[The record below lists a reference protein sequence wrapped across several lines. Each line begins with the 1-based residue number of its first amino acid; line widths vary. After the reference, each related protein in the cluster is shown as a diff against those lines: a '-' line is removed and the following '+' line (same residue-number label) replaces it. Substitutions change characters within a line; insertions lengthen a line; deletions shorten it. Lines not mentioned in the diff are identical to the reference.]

1 MSLRSVCLSAF
12 VFSWLIMY
20 SSAAVPPLWAEDQPL
35 PTITPRTVFGSKPP
49 SGPSRKLL
57 LLDNGKV
64 IQGLIQEGPTGY
76 VVSKPEGKLVIAFDQ
91 VRFKAEDLQD
101 AYRQQRNTLP
111 DHSASAHVELA
122 RWCMTYGLMDEAH
135 KEAREALRREPGSR
149 IARNML
155 ERIDEK
161 LFKTNELPQVKK
173 SNGGYSMLGDA
184 KPLMTVEAL
193 GGLPRE
199 AASDFVLKLQPL
211 LVNRCATGGCHG
223 PGSGNGFELQRVKIG
238 QGSSKSSSE
247 RNLASVLALVDREQP
262 GKSPLLTKLR
272 GDTKSLSL
280 KPPHGGLSS
289 EQMQILRAWID
300 SQANKSVEKVV
311 AKSASGSAV
320 RHENSRLNKPS
331 PGRKTSDISVPQTA
345 ADTPNAAAP
354 PSHENERGASEITR
368 ERHAQKVDS
377 KAELSDADDG
387 ADDENFFRQ
396 LLRERKP
403 DAFDP
408 EQFNGK

>member
-1 MSLRSVCLSAF
+1 MSLRSVCRSAF
-12 VFSWLIMY
+12 VFSGLVV
-20 SSAAVPPLWAEDQPL
+20 SSLAAVPHLSAEGQPL

-49 SGPSRKLL
+49 SEPSRKLL

-76 VVSKPEGKLVIAFDQ
+76 VVIKPEGKLVFAFDQ
-91 VRFKAEDLQD
+91 VRFEAEDLQD
-101 AYRQQRNTLP
+101 AYRQLRNTLP

-122 RWCMTYGLMDEAH
+122 RWCVTYGLMDEAR

-149 IARNML
+149 IARNIL
-155 ERIDEK
+155 EKIDQQ
-161 LFKTNELPQVKK
+161 LFKTNDLPVVKK
-173 SNGGYSMLGDA
+173 TNGGYSMLGDA

-199 AASDFVLKLQPL
+199 VASDFVLKLQPL

-247 RNLASVLALVDREQP
+247 RNLAAVLALIDREQP

-272 GDTKSLSL
+272 GDTKSAGL

-289 EQMQILRAWID
+289 GQMQIVRSWID
-300 SQANKSVEKVV
+300 SQAKNSEETAV
-311 AKSASGSAV
+311 AKSGSGSTAP
-320 RHENSRLNKPS
+320 RENSRLNKPR
-331 PGRKTSDISVPQTA
+331 PGRKTSDIPGPQTD
-345 ADTPNAAAP
+345 ADTPIADAP
-354 PSHENERGASEITR
+354 PSQDNDRGASEITR
-368 ERHAQKVDS
+368 ERNAQKVDS
-377 KAELSDADDG
+377 KTESSDGDDG
-387 ADDENFFRQ
+387 DENFFRQ